1 VDRRR
6 SPWLAT
12 RFAISSLIAFAAV
25 GLALS
30 VVVSQQLKARQEAAA
45 TYHAVFVS
53 DSVLRY
59 IVQPSDVSA
68 PLDTRGDRYRELL
81 RLIRQRVLR
90 SPVVRVKIW
99 SPDGTVVFSDEPRLV
114 GREFDDEVGELAE
127 VLDGQ
132 ISAGVSD
139 LEDEENVFERAKF
152 SKLYSTYVPLSLG
165 SPESHPVA
173 VAELYTDYAGIASE
187 VRKLFRNL
195 LITLLGGLSA
205 LYALVLPIS
214 RRVARTVSSQNRQ
227 LEAQAE
233 QLRDLLAKEQR
244 TVADLRELNRLKDE
258 FVAVASHEVRTPLT
272 AIVGYAKSLRRA
284 EVDVDQETRDE
295 FLEGERQADRLSRL
309 VQNLLVSSNI
319 EDERR
324 RLSLEAVMFDDVCN
338 EVIGSLGSQGAR
350 IRLDLQPGVPMV
362 FTDRQRLELI
372 LSNLV
377 DNALKF
383 SPNGAPCEVG
393 ARVDAS
399 SLVFWVSDRGMGIP
413 AEELQTIFERFHQL
427 DSSRTRQFGGIG
439 LGLNLVRDLVRD
451 LVASLGGTIDVASQ
465 PGRGSRF
472 TVRPPL
478 RHPATVDGSASAE
491 ERVGTA
497 PRH

>member
-1 VDRRR
+1 
-6 SPWLAT
+6 LAT

-30 VVVSQQLKARQEAAA
+30 VVVSQQLKGRQEAAA

-81 RLIRQRVLR
+81 GLIRQRVLR
-90 SPVVRVKIW
+90 PPVVRVKIW

-132 ISAGVSD
+132 ISAEVSD
-139 LEDEENVFERAKF
+139 LEDEENVFERARF
-152 SKLYSTYVPLSLG
+152 SKLYATYVPLSLG
-165 SPESHPVA
+165 GPASRPVA

-187 VRKLFRNL
+187 VRKLFRTL
-195 LITLLGGLSA
+195 LITLLAGLSA
-205 LYALVLPIS
+205 LYALMLPIS

-233 QLRDLLAKEQR
+233 QLKDLLAKEQR

-258 FVAVASHEVRTPLT
+258 FVAAASHEVRTPLT
-272 AIVGYAKSLRRA
+272 AIVGYAKTLRRA
-284 EVDVDQETRDE
+284 DVDVDQETRDE
-295 FLEGERQADRLSRL
+295 FLEGIERQADRLSRL
-309 VQNLLVSSNI
+309 VENLLASSNI
-319 EDERR
+319 EDEHR
-324 RLSLEAVMFDDVCN
+324 RLSIEDVTFADVCN
-338 EVIGSLGSQGAR
+338 DVIGSLGPQGAH
-350 IRLDLQPGVPMV
+350 IRLDLQPGLPTIA
-362 FTDRQRLELI
+362 TDRQRLELI

-383 SPNGAPCEVG
+383 SPNGAPCELG
-393 ARVDAS
+393 ARVDS
-399 SLVFWVSDRGMGIP
+399 GSLVFWVSDRGMGIP
-413 AEELQTIFERFHQL
+413 PEELQAIFERFRQL

-439 LGLNLVRDLVRD
+439 LGLNLVRD

-472 TVRPPL
+472 TVRLPL

-491 ERVGTA
+491 EKVGA
-497 PRH
+497 EPRH

>member
-30 VVVSQQLKARQEAAA
+30 VVVSQQLKARQEAEA
-45 TYHAVFVS
+45 TYHAEFVS

-99 SPDGTVVFSDEPRLV
+99 SPDGTIVFSDEPRLV

-127 VLDGQ
+127 VLDGE

-139 LEDEENVFERAKF
+139 LKDEENVFERARF

-165 SPESHPVA
+165 GPESHPVA

-187 VRKLFRNL
+187 VRKLFRTL

-205 LYALVLPIS
+205 LYALMLPIS

-233 QLRDLLAKEQR
+233 QLKDLLAKEQR

-272 AIVGYAKSLRRA
+272 AIVGYAKTLRRA

-295 FLEGERQADRLSRL
+295 FLEGIERQADRLSRL
-309 VQNLLVSSNI
+309 VQNLLASSNI

-338 EVIGSLGSQGAR
+338 EVIGSLGSQRSR
-350 IRLDLQPGVPMV
+350 IRLDLHPSLPTV

-383 SPNGAPCEVG
+383 SPNGAPCGVG
-393 ARVDAS
+393 AKVDAS

-413 AEELQTIFERFHQL
+413 AEELKAIFERFHQL

-439 LGLNLVRDLVRD
+439 LGLNLVRDLV
-451 LVASLGGTIDVASQ
+451 ASLGGTIEVASR

-472 TVRPPL
+472 TVRLPL
-478 RHPATVDGSASAE
+478 RHAAIADGASTVE

-497 PRH
+497 PRP